1 MLSSAK
7 VREQPSDTSCAI
19 NISSVSRQAEFR
31 YYSDAFQNAAKSR
44 LLTPGG
50 QQALPDL

>member
-1 MLSSAK
+1 MLFSAQE
-7 VREQPSDTSCAI
+7 REQPRHTSCAI
-19 NISSVSRQAEFR
+19 SISSVSRKAEFR

-44 LLTPGG
+44 LLTPVG